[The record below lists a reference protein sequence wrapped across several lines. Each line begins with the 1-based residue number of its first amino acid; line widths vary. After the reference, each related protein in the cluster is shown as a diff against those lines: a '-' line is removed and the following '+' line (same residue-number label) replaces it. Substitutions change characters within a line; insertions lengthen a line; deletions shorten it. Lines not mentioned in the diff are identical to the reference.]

1 MKTAVLLLFS
11 MISFGALAGQ
21 YTCTTRKAPSS
32 GPNKG
37 VLINKTVEA
46 SSLAEAYYKIREQ
59 YPAAQ
64 TQGAAL
70 SCRNA
75 VESDDV
81 FVRDIR
87 FSQNKQL
94 RPYIPSDLK
103 PSGKAG
109 YGCNSSGGFRAD
121 NDPVIGSCAFYMSSS
136 PAAEWRIRFSNNGT
150 ATKVWRMTQGTWAP
164 WVELGEPPNVYHVVS
179 ISPQAQQ
186 YAASHGAG
194 QQPTSSQ
201 RGNQTGNPEPSSPI
215 ANPNPVDDLVK
226 QGIGGLLKG
235 LGR

>member
-1 MKTAVLLLFS
+1 MKTAVVLLFS
-11 MISFGALAGQ
+11 MISFGVFAGQ
-21 YTCTTRKAPSS
+21 YTCTTKKAPSS

-37 VLINKTVEA
+37 VLINKTIEA

-59 YPAAQ
+59 YPVAQ
-64 TQGAAL
+64 IQGAAL
-70 SCRNA
+70 SCKNA
-75 VESDDV
+75 FVSEDI

-103 PSGKAG
+103 PSGKSG
-109 YGCNSSGGFRAD
+109 YGCNSSGGFKAD
-121 NDPVIGSCAFYMSSS
+121 NDPVVGRCAFYMSNS
-136 PAAEWRIRFSNNGT
+136 PAAEWKIRFINNGT
-150 ATKVWRMTQGTWAP
+150 ANKVWRMSQGTWAP
-164 WVELGEPPNVYHVVS
+164 WVELGEPPNVYEVIS
-179 ISPQAQQ
+179 ISPEAQQ
-186 YAASHGAG
+186 LAASRGAG
-194 QQPTSSQ
+194 PQPVSSQ
-201 RGNQTGNPEPSSPI
+201 KGNPTPSSPI